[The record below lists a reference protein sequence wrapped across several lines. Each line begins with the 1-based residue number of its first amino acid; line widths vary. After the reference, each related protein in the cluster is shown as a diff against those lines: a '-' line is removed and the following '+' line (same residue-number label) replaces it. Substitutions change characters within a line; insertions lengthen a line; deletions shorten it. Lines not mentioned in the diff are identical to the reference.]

1 MTDPSQGGTMRR
13 FAAIA
18 VAAVMF
24 FGLGV
29 PTAQAAPVNCVEQ
42 THRGAC
48 YELIWVDGEEV
59 RMIFPHAGNP
69 LPGGGSPEVMDFYVI
84 APQTDEPQATLP
96 FVHDHTVAA
105 SPGELGYSVLLHGY
119 LVLCSEE
126 GLTSGACEATVVE
139 YPGFGTLPLATTV
152 NGEELTSAEPIESAL
167 DAGLVMLLDPGVEF
181 LGIINPGA

>member
-1 MTDPSQGGTMRR
+1 MRR
-13 FAAIA
+13 FATIA
-18 VAAVMF
+18 VAAAI
-24 FGLGV
+24 LTWLAL
-29 PTAQAAPVNCVEQ
+29 PSAQAAGLVHCVEQ

-48 YELIWVDGEEV
+48 YEPIWVDGEEV
-59 RMIFPHAGNP
+59 RMTFPHAGNP

-126 GLTSGACEATVVE
+126 GLASGACVATVVE

-167 DAGLVMLLDPGVEF
+167 DAGLVVLLDPGVEF
-181 LGIINPGA
+181 IGIINPGA

>member
-1 MTDPSQGGTMRR
+1 VRR
-13 FAAIA
+13 AATIA
-18 VAAVMF
+18 VAAAI
-24 FGLGV
+24 LTWLAL
-29 PTAQAAPVNCVEQ
+29 PSAQAAGLVHCVEQ

-48 YELIWVDGEEV
+48 YEPIWVAGEEV
-59 RMIFPHAGNP
+59 RMTFPHAGNP

-119 LVLCSEE
+119 LVLCSDE
-126 GLTSGACEATVVE
+126 GLTSGACEAMVVE

-152 NGEELTSAEPIESAL
+152 NGEELTSAETIDSAL
-167 DAGLVMLLDPGVEF
+167 DAGLVVLLDSGVEF
-181 LGIINPGA
+181 IGIINPGA